1 MSLVLFVMLS
11 VIRVKDNFF
20 FELVEGEKNFENIPE
35 WAEAKNLPSNIM
47 VKMKSNFMCH
57 SSFFKSLSKI
67 C

>member
-11 VIRVKDNFF
+11 VLRVKDNFVI
-20 FELVEGEKNFENIPE
+20 ELVEGEKNFENTSE

-47 VKMKSNFMCH
+47 VKIKSNSMCH
-57 SSFFKSLSKI
+57 SSFFKPLSKI

>member
-1 MSLVLFVMLS
+1 MSLGLFVMFS
-11 VIRVKDNFF
+11 VIRVKDNFAI
-20 FELVEGEKNFENIPE
+20 ELVEGEKNFENIPE

-47 VKMKSNFMCH
+47 VKIKSNSMCH

>member
-11 VIRVKDNFF
+11 VLRVKDNFVI
-20 FELVEGEKNFENIPE
+20 ELVEGEKNFENISE

-47 VKMKSNFMCH
+47 VKIKSNSMCH

>member
-11 VIRVKDNFF
+11 VLRVKDNFVI
-20 FELVEGEKNFENIPE
+20 ELVEGEKNFENISE

-47 VKMKSNFMCH
+47 VKIKSNSMCQ
-57 SSFFKSLSKI
+57 SPFFKPLSKI